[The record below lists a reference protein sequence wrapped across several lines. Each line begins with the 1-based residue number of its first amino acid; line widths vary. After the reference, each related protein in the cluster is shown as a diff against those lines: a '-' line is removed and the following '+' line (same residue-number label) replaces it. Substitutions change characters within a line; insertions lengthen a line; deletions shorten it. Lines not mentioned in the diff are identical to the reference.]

1 MKLQMRTLL
10 SVSLAAALA
19 GCSLAPT
26 YERPDAPID
35 AAYPTGAAYNAA
47 QVAAPGGRAVADI
60 GWRDFFGDP
69 LLQQLIEQSLANN
82 RDLRV
87 AALNVEAARAQ
98 YRIQR
103 ADLAPSI
110 GVAGQNSA
118 QRTPADLSPSG
129 QASTSHS
136 YQVGAAMSAWELDL
150 FGRIRSL
157 SEQALE
163 SYLALDETR
172 TATQL
177 TLIAEVANAYLTL
190 RADQELLSLTRET
203 LKSQEDS
210 YQLTKQSYDQGL
222 STALDLSQAEVSL
235 RTAQRNLSQ
244 YTRQAAQDRNAL
256 VLLVGQPLSPE
267 MTAALDGATTLED
280 GMLPT
285 ALPAGLPSDLLARRP
300 DIRAAEHQLK
310 GANANIGAARAAF
323 FPTISLTGS
332 AGTASASLGG
342 LFEGGS
348 GAWSFVP
355 QITVP
360 IFAGGSLL
368 AGLDLAKVQK
378 NIQVAQYE
386 KAIQTGFREVADAL
400 AGRGTL
406 DEQIQAQ
413 RLLVDANQRAYD
425 ASEQRFRQGI
435 DDYLSVLDS
444 QRSLYSSQQ
453 ALVDTRL
460 ARLSNLVT
468 LYKVLGGGWT
478 ERTEANAGLPATPV
492 TPAATAG

>member
-26 YERPDAPID
+26 YERPDAPVSSS
-35 AAYPTGAAYNAA
+35 YPTGPSYKADAAGTG
-47 QVAAPGGRAVADI
+47 VATADI
-60 GWRDFFGDP
+60 GWRDFFTDP

-103 ADLAPSI
+103 ADLLPSVGI
-110 GVAGQNSA
+110 AGKETA
-118 QRTPADLSPSG
+118 QRTPADLSASG
-129 QASTSHS
+129 QATTSHS
-136 YQVGAAMSAWELDL
+136 YQVGAALSSWELDL

-157 SEQALE
+157 SDKALE

-190 RADQELLSLTRET
+190 RADQELLNLTRDT
-203 LKSQEDS
+203 FKSQDDS
-210 YQLTKQSYDQGL
+210 YKLTKQSFDQGL

-235 RTAQRNLSQ
+235 RTAQSNLSQ

-256 VLLVGQPLSPE
+256 VLLVGQPLSPD
-267 MTAALDGATTLED
+267 MTAALDNAVKLDD

-285 ALPAGLPSDLLARRP
+285 ALPAGLPSELLARRP

-323 FPTISLTGS
+323 FPTISLTGN

-342 LFEGGS
+342 LFDGGS

-368 AGLDLAKVQK
+368 ANLDLAKVQK

-386 KAIQTGFREVADAL
+386 KSIQTGFREVADAL

-413 RLLVDANQRAYD
+413 QLLVSANQRAYD
-425 ASEQRFRQGI
+425 LSDQRFRQGI
-435 DDYLSVLDS
+435 DDYLTVLDS
-444 QRSLYSSQQ
+444 QRSLYNAQQ
-453 ALVDTRL
+453 TLVNTRL
-460 ARLSNLVT
+460 TRLSNLVT

-478 ERTEANAGLPATPV
+478 ERTVTAAQPADG
-492 TPAATAG
+492 AAAP

>member
-1 MKLQMRTLL
+1 MKFQMRTLL

-26 YERPDAPID
+26 YERPDAPVS
-35 AAYPTGAAYNAA
+35 AAYPTGPAYKADGSNAA
-47 QVAAPGGRAVADI
+47 LGMSTADI
-60 GWRDFFGDP
+60 GWRDFFSDP
-69 LLQQLIEQSLANN
+69 LLQQLIELSLANN

-103 ADLAPSI
+103 ADLLPSV
-110 GVAGQNSA
+110 GVAGQESA
-118 QRTPADLSPSG
+118 QRTPADLSASG
-129 QASTSHS
+129 RATTSRS

-157 SEQALE
+157 SDQALE

-190 RADQELLSLTRET
+190 RADQELLSLTRDT
-203 LKSQEDS
+203 LTSQEDS
-210 YQLTKQSYDQGL
+210 FKLTQQSYDQGL

-256 VLLVGQPLSPE
+256 TLLVGQPMSPE
-267 MTAALDGATTLED
+267 IVAALDQAVKLD
-280 GMLPT
+280 DSMLPT
-285 ALPAGLPSDLLARRP
+285 TLPAGLPSDLLARRP

-323 FPTISLTGS
+323 FPTISLTGQ

-342 LFEGGS
+342 LFDGGS

-360 IFAGGSLL
+360 IFAGGSLQ

-386 KAIQTGFREVADAL
+386 KSIQTGFREVADAL

-406 DEQIQAQ
+406 DDQIEAQ
-413 RLLVDANQRAYD
+413 RLLVNANQRAYD
-425 ASEQRFRQGI
+425 VSDQRFRQGI

-444 QRSLYSSQQ
+444 QRSLYTAQQ
-453 ALVDTRL
+453 TLVDTRL

-478 ERTEANAGLPATPV
+478 ERTVAAQAAPAV
-492 TPAATAG
+492 PAAGS

>member
-1 MKLQMRTLL
+1 MIPMRTLL

-26 YERPDAPID
+26 YERPDAPVS
-35 AAYPTGAAYNAA
+35 AAYPAGAAYKPDAVNPAG
-47 QVAAPGGRAVADI
+47 VATADV
-60 GWRDFFGDP
+60 GWRDFFTDP
-69 LLQQLIEQSLANN
+69 LLQRLIEMSLANN

-103 ADLAPSI
+103 SNLMPSI
-110 GVAGQNSA
+110 GLAGKETA
-118 QRTPADLSPSG
+118 QRTPGSLTPSG
-129 QASTSHS
+129 EATTSHN
-136 YQVGAAMSAWELDL
+136 YQVGAALSTWELDL

-157 SEQALE
+157 SDKALE

-177 TLIAEVANAYLTL
+177 SLVAEVANAYLTL
-190 RADQELLSLTRET
+190 RADQELLALTRDT
-203 LKSQEDS
+203 LKSQQDS
-210 YQLTKQSYDQGL
+210 FKLTQQSYDIGL
-222 STALDLSQAEVSL
+222 STALDLSQAEVGL
-235 RTAQRNLSQ
+235 RTAERNLSQ

-256 VLLVGQPLSPE
+256 VLLAGQPLPDDLS
-267 MTAALDGATTLED
+267 AALDQAVRLDD

-323 FPTISLTGS
+323 FPTISLTGT
-332 AGTASASLGG
+332 AGTASSSLGG
-342 LFEGGS
+342 LFDGGS
-348 GAWSFVP
+348 GAWSFTP

-368 AGLDLAKVQK
+368 AGLDLAHVQK
-378 NIQVAQYE
+378 NVQIAQYE
-386 KAIQTGFREVADAL
+386 KAIQSGFREVADAL

-413 RLLVDANQRAYD
+413 RLLVDASQRAYD
-425 ASEQRFRQGI
+425 VSDQRFRQGI
-435 DDYLSVLDS
+435 DNYLSVLDS
-444 QRSLYSSQQ
+444 QRSLYSAQQ
-453 ALVDTRL
+453 SLVDTRR
-460 ARLSNLVT
+460 ARLSNLVN
-468 LYKVLGGGWT
+468 LYKALGGGWT
-478 ERTEANAGLPATPV
+478 ERTASAAGATQPAQ
-492 TPAATAG
+492 AAGG

>member
-1 MKLQMRTLL
+1 MKPMLL
-10 SVSLAAALA
+10 RALAAATMTAVLG
-19 GCSLAPT
+19 GCVSMAPH
-26 YERPDAPID
+26 YQRPEAPVPAQFGN
-35 AAYPTGAAYNAA
+35 AAIGAAEPALA
-47 QVAAPGGRAVADI
+47 MPA
-60 GWRDFFGDP
+60 WRDVFLEP
-69 LLQQLIEQSLANN
+69 RLQQVIALALQNN

-87 AALNVEAARAQ
+87 AVLQVEKERAQ

-110 GVAGQNSA
+110 GVAGQGSA

-129 QASTSHS
+129 QATTSHS

-157 SEQALE
+157 SDQALE

-190 RADQELLSLTRET
+190 RADQELLSLTRDT

-210 YQLTKQSYDQGL
+210 YNLTKQSYDQGL

-256 VLLVGQPLSPE
+256 VLLVGQPLSPQIV
-267 MTAALDGATTLED
+267 AALDNAVKLD
-280 GMLPT
+280 DSMLPT
-285 ALPAGLPSDLLARRP
+285 TLPAGLPSDLLTRRP

-342 LFEGGS
+342 LFDGGS
-348 GAWSFVP
+348 GAWSFAP

-386 KAIQTGFREVADAL
+386 KSIQTGFREVADAL

-444 QRSLYSSQQ
+444 QRSLYTSQQ

-460 ARLSNLVT
+460 ARLTNLVT

-478 ERTEANAGLPATPV
+478 ERTAAAPAAPL
-492 TPAATAG
+492 TPAG